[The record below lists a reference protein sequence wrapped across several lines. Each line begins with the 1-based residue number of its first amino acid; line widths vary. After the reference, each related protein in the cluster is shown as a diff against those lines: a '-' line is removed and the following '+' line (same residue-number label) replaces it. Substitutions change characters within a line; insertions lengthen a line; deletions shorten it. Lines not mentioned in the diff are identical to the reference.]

1 MISVY
6 SCEKCKIN
14 TIGKEGKVMQMGKP
28 TFSMHD
34 FRVEVDIY
42 LELISYT
49 CIGQALF
56 AKADFGEATPSL
68 IAGFEADEGELD
80 VGDN

>member
-1 MISVY
+1 MY
-6 SCEKCKIN
+6 
-14 TIGKEGKVMQMGKP
+14 
-28 TFSMHD
+28 FL
-34 FRVEVDIY
+34 RDIKGL

-49 CIGQALF
+49 CISQALF